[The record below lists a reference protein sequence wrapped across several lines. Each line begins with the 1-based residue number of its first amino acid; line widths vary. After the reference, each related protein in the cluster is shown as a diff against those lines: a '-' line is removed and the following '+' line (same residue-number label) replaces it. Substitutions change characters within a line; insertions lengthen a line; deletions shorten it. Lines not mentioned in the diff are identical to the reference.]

1 MKGPKTMAGEIRI
14 VFPEGSGIEDLLVPM
29 AEIEPRPEL
38 YGPEGVDTR
47 IQEVRVGDWTM
58 EQEVLA
64 DGTFAPE
71 QGETDGNLD
80 YSREAISAWATWW
93 SWLQSQRKHQG

>member
-1 MKGPKTMAGEIRI
+1 MASEIRI

-29 AEIEPRPEL
+29 AEVEIRPGL
-38 YGPEGVDTR
+38 YGAEGEASR

-58 EQEVLA
+58 EQEVLE
-64 DGTFAPE
+64 DGTLAPE

-93 SWLQSQRKHQG
+93 AFLQSQRKHAAAQHG